1 MPATTYLLLLVEKIL
16 RSITVRDKRGRDF
29 GDQILHLRVLNSWQQ
44 SLVNGINNRIMIV
57 DFVLKEGSIEC
68 ATVRFPERAHRRQVS
83 LP

>member
-1 MPATTYLLLLVEKIL
+1 MPATTYLFLLVEKIL
-16 RSITVRDKRGRDF
+16 RSITVRDERGRDF

-68 ATVRFPERAHRRQVS
+68 TTVRFPERAHRRQVS
-83 LP
+83 LG